1 MAFALKATKKKV
13 VAKPAPAAKTTKP
26 VKKVGVA
33 VKSTKP
39 AAKSTKDMTPL
50 EKARAARAAG
60 GGVKKKA
67 TAKPARKPLPTFD
80 APADFKSHFL
90 EVSLRTEKDGLLAS
104 QIKATR

>member
-1 MAFALKATKKKV
+1 MAFALKATKKV
-13 VAKPAPAAKTTKP
+13 VAKPAPAAKK
-26 VKKVGVA
+26 A
-33 VKSTKP
+33 

-104 QIKATR
+104 QIKATRYQGRF